1 MRLSL
6 RHAKRF
12 ALILTILVAIVGFV
26 TWQNNCI
33 VISKSSLSSEKY
45 LLPFI
50 TSQLLIYRIYIIR
63 NSVRTSLTF

>member
-26 TWQNNCI
+26 MAEQLHSYFKIKLKQRKIPAAFHNFTI
-33 VISKSSLSSEKY
+33 AHLSD
-45 LLPFI
+45 L
-50 TSQLLIYRIYIIR
+50 
-63 NSVRTSLTF
+63 